1 MTKPK
6 EYWVN
11 ESTGCCN
18 HNEDLTHNGY
28 ALHMIEKSYADQLEQ
43 RIQKLE
49 ARVEKLRAVLEHL
62 SRDENVHYST
72 ALDALKQ
79 DKEDAK

>member
-1 MTKPK
+1 MSKK
-6 EYWVN
+6 SWDDKSKSEFKI
-11 ESTGCCN
+11 
-18 HNEDLTHNGY
+18 
-28 ALHMIEKSYADQLEQ
+28 IELEQ
-43 RIQKLE
+43 RIQKL
-49 ARVEKLRAVLEHL
+49 RAALEHL